1 MLKRILWLR
10 NRYQSYRATLLSSVS
25 HDTSSRANFLNRLY
39 FNRQQASNGSS
50 PVESHLFYSL
60 RLSSSALRVLL
71 PAWIGFTSTWVHFV
85 LDEIACDFLKCFIC
99 LASKTTATTLS

>member
-10 NRYQSYRATLLSSVS
+10 NRYQSCRATLLSSVS
-25 HDTSSRANFLNRLY
+25 HDTSSGANFLNRLY
-39 FNRQQASNGSS
+39 FNRQQASNHGSS

-71 PAWIGFTSTWVHFV
+71 P
-85 LDEIACDFLKCFIC
+85 LDRLYKHMGSLC
-99 LASKTTATTLS
+99 SRRNSV

>member
-1 MLKRILWLR
+1 MQKRILWLR
-10 NRYQSYRATLLSSVS
+10 NRYQSCRATLLSSVS
-25 HDTSSRANFLNRLY
+25 HDTSSGANFLNRLY

-71 PAWIGFTSTWVHFV
+71 PA
-85 LDEIACDFLKCFIC
+85 
-99 LASKTTATTLS
+99 

>member
-10 NRYQSYRATLLSSVS
+10 NRYQSCRATLLSSVS
-25 HDTSSRANFLNRLY
+25 HDTSSGANFLNRLY
-39 FNRQQASNGSS
+39 FNRQQESNHGSS

-71 PAWIGFTSTWVHFV
+71 PA
-85 LDEIACDFLKCFIC
+85 
-99 LASKTTATTLS
+99 